1 MSGII
6 RIDMPKGVED
16 GSTSVNPKSPNAQLT
31 ATGSPPISR
40 KGAIMLG
47 YSAMAAKAVY
57 NSAVQEIRAGG
68 NEELATKMENGV
80 MAVGIAISIIE
91 TQGLILI
98 PMAVSADTQ
107 LFVREKSAQRQNR
120 AIDYE
125 RSMRGSRV
133 TYQQGGGY
141 E

>member
-6 RIDMPKGVED
+6 RIDMPKGVQE
-16 GSTSVNPKSPNAQLT
+16 GSTSVSPTSPNAQLT

-40 KGAIMLG
+40 TGAIMIG

-57 NSAVQEIRAGG
+57 NTAVQEIRAGG
-68 NEELATKMENGV
+68 NEELATTLENATTATGII
-80 MAVGIAISIIE
+80 VGAIA
-91 TQGLILI
+91 TKGLSLI
-98 PMAVSADTQ
+98 PLGISAGTQ
-107 LFVREKSAQRQNR
+107 LFTREKANQRKNR

-133 TYQQGGGY
+133 SYQQGGSY